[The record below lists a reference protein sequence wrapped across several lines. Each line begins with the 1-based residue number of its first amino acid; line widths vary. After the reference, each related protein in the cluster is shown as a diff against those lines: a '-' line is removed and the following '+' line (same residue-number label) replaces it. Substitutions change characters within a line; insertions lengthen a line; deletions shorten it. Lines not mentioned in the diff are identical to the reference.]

1 MKILLTGANGQ
12 LGQEIVDA
20 AKKLNL
26 NLIAYTRQNLNITDI
41 VKIEQV
47 ISEVKPNYIINAAAY
62 TAVDRAENEEELVF
76 LVNAMGVK
84 FLAQIAKKFN
94 IPLLHISTDYIF
106 SGQKKTPYLE
116 EDDPQPL
123 SVYGKSKLAGE
134 VLLKKIWYKYIIL
147 RVSWVFS
154 QYGNNFVKNIINL
167 AKVQPR
173 LSIIS
178 DQIGAPTFAGDI
190 AQILLKIIMCIHR
203 GQTDWGTYHYTGTP
217 VTNWYNFARQ
227 ILSQEKIQHR
237 LILEDISPILS
248 LEYPRIAPR
257 PLNSELNCS
266 KITRVFNIYPNNW
279 NEGLMKIIEHLL

>member
-1 MKILLTGANGQ
+1 MKILLTGAKGQ
-12 LGQEIVDA
+12 LAQEIVDA

-26 NLIAYTRQNLNITDI
+26 NIIAYTHQNLNITDI

-47 ISEVKPNYIINAAAY
+47 ISEIKPNYIINAAAY
-62 TAVDRAENEEELVF
+62 TAVDKAESEEGLAF
-76 LVNAMGVK
+76 LINAMGVK

-106 SGQKKTPYLE
+106 SGQKKNPYVE

-134 VLLKKIWYKYIIL
+134 VLLKKIWHKHIIL

-154 QYGNNFVKNIINL
+154 RYGNNFVKKIINL
-167 AKVQPR
+167 AKVRPQ

-178 DQIGAPTFAGDI
+178 DQIGAPTYAGDI
-190 AQILLKIIMCIHR
+190 AQILLKIIMCLQQ

-217 VTNWYNFARQ
+217 VTNWYNFAKQ
-227 ILSQEKIQHR
+227 IFVQVKMRYPLM
-237 LILEDISPILS
+237 LADISPILS
-248 LEYPRIAPR
+248 LEYPSIAPR

-266 KITRVFNIYPNNW
+266 KIFRVFNIYPSNW